1 MSLEELERRVRAM
14 EDLEAIKRM
23 HRQYMNHLDNLEFGA
38 AAAMFAEDATA
49 QVRTFGVKHGK
60 KEIEEV
66 YMGILAHRK
75 ERFDAHL
82 VSQPIVTLDGDW
94 AKGEW
99 IVYMFFSK
107 PTLQWVQ
114 GRHECEYV
122 KVDGQWKFSYLKF
135 TRTLSSD
142 PLEYP

>member
-1 MSLEELERRVRAM
+1 MSLEELEERVRAM

-38 AAAMFAEDATA
+38 AAAMFSEDATA

-66 YMGILAHRK
+66 YLGILAQRK

-82 VSQPIVTLDGDW
+82 VSQPIVILDGDR

-99 IVYMFFSK
+99 IFYMFFSK

-122 KVDGQWKFSYLKF
+122 KVNGQWKFSYLKF

-142 PLEYP
+142 PSEYP